1 MAFRSLRTCTGFM
14 PVKSPSSLLE
24 TASRPSSMS
33 CCVVLRYFVS
43 LFVRPGCSVARTF
56 APAPSSWIEHRWEHC
71 NKIGRSCNK
80 DALNRQQISKQGRLQ
95 RDGPVGYGIYGPSG
109 VYYWYLVLYTLEVLV
124 EYRRLGK
131 SGVKVSEIS
140 LGSWLTYGGSV
151 AEEQARSCIDRAYE
165 LGINFFDTA
174 NVYMRGATEEIVGRA
189 LKDFERHS
197 YFLATKVYFP
207 MGEGPNDRGLSRKH
221 ITEQCNASLKR
232 LGVDYVDLYQCHRYD
247 EDTPLEETLR
257 ALDDLVRQGKVLYV
271 GVSEWRADQIA
282 DALRLA
288 KEMNLDRIVSNQP
301 RYNMIQRH
309 IEAEIIPLCER
320 EGVGQVVFS
329 PLAQG
334 VLTGKYLPGEVPKE
348 GTRAAD
354 PESNRFMQELMN
366 KEVLSAVNKL
376 PSVASDAGLSMSQL
390 ALVWILG
397 HENVSSAIIGASLPE
412 QVEDNV
418 KAAGVRLSADV
429 VSKIDG
435 ILKDVIQRS

>member
-1 MAFRSLRTCTGFM
+1 
-14 PVKSPSSLLE
+14 V
-24 TASRPSSMS
+24 
-33 CCVVLRYFVS
+33 
-43 LFVRPGCSVARTF
+43 
-56 APAPSSWIEHRWEHC
+56 
-71 NKIGRSCNK
+71 N
-80 DALNRQQISKQGRLQ
+80 
-95 RDGPVGYGIYGPSG
+95 
-109 VYYWYLVLYTLEVLV
+109 
-124 EYRRLGK
+124 YRRLGR

-151 AEEQARSCIDRAYE
+151 AEERAQACIHKAYE

-174 NVYMRGATEEIVGRA
+174 NVYMRGAAEEIVGRA
-189 LKDFERHS
+189 LNGFERDS

-221 ITEQCNASLKR
+221 ITEQCHASLKR

-354 PESNRFMQELMN
+354 SESNRFMQELMN

-376 PSVASDAGLSMSQL
+376 RSVASDAGLSMSQL

-397 HENVSSAIIGASLPE
+397 HENVSSAIIGASRPE

-435 ILKDVIQRS
+435 ILKDVIQHS

>member
-1 MAFRSLRTCTGFM
+1 VNYR
-14 PVKSPSSLLE
+14 LL
-24 TASRPSSMS
+24 
-33 CCVVLRYFVS
+33 
-43 LFVRPGCSVARTF
+43 
-56 APAPSSWIEHRWEHC
+56 
-71 NKIGRSCNK
+71 GR
-80 DALNRQQISKQGRLQ
+80 
-95 RDGPVGYGIYGPSG
+95 
-109 VYYWYLVLYTLEVLV
+109 
-124 EYRRLGK
+124 

-151 AEEQARSCIDRAYE
+151 AQERAQACIHKAYE

-174 NVYMRGATEEIVGRA
+174 NVYMRGAAEEIVGRA
-189 LKDFERHS
+189 LNGFERDS

-221 ITEQCNASLKR
+221 ITEQCHASLKR

-320 EGVGQVVFS
+320 EGVGQMVFS

-354 PESNRFMQELMN
+354 SESNRFMQQLMN

-376 PSVASDAGLSMSQL
+376 RSVASDAGLSMSQL
-390 ALVWILG
+390 ALAWILG
-397 HENVSSAIIGASLPE
+397 HENVSSAIIGASRPE
-412 QVEDNV
+412 QVEDNAE
-418 KAAGVRLSADV
+418 AAGVTLWPNVASEIDDV
-429 VSKIDG
+429 
-435 ILKDVIQRS
+435 LKDVIQRG